1 MKKFISR
8 KPSTSNALK
17 GFTAALTELE
27 AVEAA
32 EAVKLSSIQSKID
45 LLRDEQD
52 AAIAEKD
59 RAATLRARFAAFL
72 A

>member
-1 MKKFISR
+1 MKKLISR
-8 KPSTSNALK
+8 KPSTNNALRS
-17 GFTAALTELE
+17 FTAALNELE

-32 EAVKLSSIQSKID
+32 EAVKLSAIQSKID
-45 LLRDEQD
+45 TLRDEQD
-52 AAIAEKD
+52 EAAAAKD